1 MRGILGEISPYIYIY
16 TVSVVPTAIF
26 VIHTEFPRFIID
38 LTIDEIQ
45 WFEEFDKQ
53 DETELATETENAIK
67 DATDWYDVE
76 IAKYEDD

>member
-1 MRGILGEISPYIYIY
+1 MTVPKFLLGDNSAYPEH
-16 TVSVVPTAIF
+16 IF

-67 DATDWYDVE
+67 AATDWYDVE
-76 IAKYEDD
+76 ITKYEDD